1 MDKKS
6 LRLKLF
12 SLLCQFESIK
22 TDKGELVVDKT
33 LEEGVEAYIGENPAE
48 DGEYVLEDE
57 RIVVIKDGKVAEIRD
72 KEVED
77 EKKDEG
83 EDIKEEVKEEVNAEE
98 AVKEDEVVEDTEVKE
113 ENTEDKVDVEALK
126 KENEELKA
134 KIVELEEKIKE
145 LNEKPVDAPIDQ
157 TVDGSG
163 NSLFSDEKVKRNPAL
178 RYFQD

>member
-57 RIVVIKDGKVAEIRD
+57 RIVVIKDGKVAEIKD
-72 KEVED
+72 KEVEE
-77 EKKDEG
+77 EKKEEVEEVEAK
-83 EDIKEEVKEEVNAEE
+83 EDVKEEVEAEEVKEEETVEE
-98 AVKEDEVVEDTEVKE
+98 EVKE
-113 ENTEDKVDVEALK
+113 ESTEDEVDVEALK

-163 NSLFSDEKVKRNPAL
+163 NFLFSDDKVKRNPAL

>member
-12 SLLCQFESIK
+12 SLLCQFESVK

-57 RIVVIKDGKVAEIRD
+57 RIVVIKDGKVAEIKD

-77 EKKDEG
+77 EKKDEV
-83 EDIKEEVKEEVNAEE
+83 EDEKKEEVEAEE
-98 AVKEDEVVEDTEVKE
+98 AVKEDEVIEEEVKE
-113 ENTEDKVDVEALK
+113 ETTEDKVDVEALK

-134 KIVELEEKIKE
+134 KIVELEEKIQE
-145 LNEKPVDAPIDQ
+145 LNEKPVDTPIDQ

-163 NSLFSDEKVKRNPAL
+163 NSLFSNEKVKRNPAL

>member
-57 RIVVIKDGKVAEIRD
+57 RIVVIKDGKVAEIRE
-72 KEVED
+72 KKVED
-77 EKKDEG
+77 EKKDEVEEVK
-83 EDIKEEVKEEVNAEE
+83 EDVKEEVNAEE
-98 AVKEDEVVEDTEVKE
+98 TVKEDEVVNEEVKE
-113 ENTEDKVDVEALK
+113 ETTEEEVDVEALK

>member
-48 DGEYVLEDE
+48 DGEYVLEDD
-57 RIVVIKDGKVAEIRD
+57 RIVVIKDGKVAEIKD
-72 KEVED
+72 KELEE
-77 EKKDEG
+77 EKKEEA
-83 EDIKEEVKEEVNAEE
+83 EDIKEDVKEEVEAEE
-98 AVKEDEVVEDTEVKE
+98 TVKEDEVVEETEVKE
-113 ENTEDKVDVEALK
+113 QTTEDEVDVEALK

>member
-57 RIVVIKDGKVAEIRD
+57 RIVVIKDGKVAEIKE
-72 KEVED
+72 KEVEE
-77 EKKDEG
+77 EKKEEVEEVR
-83 EDIKEEVKEEVNAEE
+83 EDVKEEEVEAEEAKEEEVVEEEVKEETTD
-98 AVKEDEVVEDTEVKE
+98 DE
-113 ENTEDKVDVEALK
+113 VDVEALK

-163 NSLFSDEKVKRNPAL
+163 NSLFSDDKVKRNPAL

>member
-57 RIVVIKDGKVAEIRD
+57 RIVVIKDGKVAEIKD

-77 EKKDEG
+77 EKKDETEEVK
-83 EDIKEEVKEEVNAEE
+83 EDVKEEVNAEE
-98 AVKEDEVVEDTEVKE
+98 TVKEDEVVNEEVKE
-113 ENTEDKVDVEALK
+113 ETTEDEVDVEALK

-145 LNEKPVDAPIDQ
+145 LNEKPVDAPINQ
-157 TVDGSG
+157 TVDGSE

-178 RYFQD
+178 RFFQD

>member
-72 KEVED
+72 KEVE
-77 EKKDEG
+77 EKK
-83 EDIKEEVKEEVNAEE
+83 KEEAEEVKEDVKEEVNAEE
-98 AVKEDEVVEDTEVKE
+98 TVKEDEVVNEEVKE
-113 ENTEDKVDVEALK
+113 QTTEEEVDVEALK

-157 TVDGSG
+157 TVDGGG

>member
-48 DGEYVLEDE
+48 DGEYVLEDD
-57 RIVVIKDGKVAEIRD
+57 RIVVIKDGKVAEIKD
-72 KEVED
+72 KEAEE
-77 EKKDEG
+77 EKKEEA
-83 EDIKEEVKEEVNAEE
+83 EDVKEDVKEEVNAEE
-98 AVKEDEVVEDTEVKE
+98 AVKEDEVVEETEVKE
-113 ENTEDKVDVEALK
+113 QTTEDEVDVEALK

-178 RYFQD
+178 RFFQD

>member
-48 DGEYVLEDE
+48 DGEYILEDD
-57 RIVVIKDGKVAEIRD
+57 RIVVIKDGKVAEIKD

-77 EKKDEG
+77 EKKDEA
-83 EDIKEEVKEEVNAEE
+83 EDVKEEEVNAEE
-98 AVKEDEVVEDTEVKE
+98 TVKEDEVVNEGVKE
-113 ENTEDKVDVEALK
+113 ETTEDKVDVEALK

-163 NSLFSDEKVKRNPAL
+163 NSLYSSDKVKRNPAL
-178 RYFQD
+178 RFFQD

>member
-48 DGEYVLEDE
+48 DGDYVLEDG
-57 RIVVIKDGKVAEIRD
+57 RIVVIKDGKVAEIKD
-72 KEVED
+72 KD
-77 EKKDEG
+77 EKKDEV
-83 EDIKEEVKEEVNAEE
+83 EDIKEDVKEEVNAEE
-98 AVKEDEVVEDTEVKE
+98 TVKEDKVVEDTEVKE
-113 ENTEDKVDVEALK
+113 ETTEDKVDVEALK

-145 LNEKPVDAPIDQ
+145 LNEKPVDTPIDQ
-157 TVDGSG
+157 TVDGGG

-178 RYFQD
+178 RFFQD

>member
-57 RIVVIKDGKVAEIRD
+57 RIVVIKDGKVAEIKD
-72 KEVED
+72 KEVEE
-77 EKKDEG
+77 EKKEEA
-83 EDIKEEVKEEVNAEE
+83 EDVKEEVNAEE
-98 AVKEDEVVEDTEVKE
+98 TVKEDEVIEEDVKE
-113 ENTEDKVDVEALK
+113 ETTEDEVDVEALK

-157 TVDGSG
+157 TVDGGG
-163 NSLFSDEKVKRNPAL
+163 NSLYSSDKVKRNPAL
-178 RYFQD
+178 RFFQD

>member
-57 RIVVIKDGKVAEIRD
+57 RIVVIKDGKVAEIKE
-72 KEVED
+72 KEVEE
-77 EKKDEG
+77 EKVE
-83 EDIKEEVKEEVNAEE
+83 EEEVEEVKEEVEAE
-98 AVKEDEVVEDTEVKE
+98 EVKE
-113 ENTEDKVDVEALK
+113 EEVVEEEVKEETTEEEVDVEALK

-145 LNEKPVDAPIDQ
+145 LNEKPVDVPIDQ

-163 NSLFSDEKVKRNPAL
+163 NSLFSDDKVKRNPAL

>member
-77 EKKDEG
+77 KK
-83 EDIKEEVKEEVNAEE
+83 KEETEEVKEDVKEEVNAEE
-98 AVKEDEVVEDTEVKE
+98 TVKEDEVVKEDVKE
-113 ENTEDKVDVEALK
+113 ETTEEEDDVEALK

>member
-57 RIVVIKDGKVAEIRD
+57 RIVVIKDGKVAEIKD

-77 EKKDEG
+77 EKKDEV
-83 EDIKEEVKEEVNAEE
+83 EDIKEDVKEEVNAEE
-98 AVKEDEVVEDTEVKE
+98 AVKEDEVVEDTEE
-113 ENTEDKVDVEALK
+113 TTEDKVDVEALK

-145 LNEKPVDAPIDQ
+145 MNEKPVDAPIDQ

>member
-72 KEVED
+72 KEV
-77 EKKDEG
+77 
-83 EDIKEEVKEEVNAEE
+83 
-98 AVKEDEVVEDTEVKE
+98 
-113 ENTEDKVDVEALK
+113 
-126 KENEELKA
+126 
-134 KIVELEEKIKE
+134 
-145 LNEKPVDAPIDQ
+145 
-157 TVDGSG
+157 
-163 NSLFSDEKVKRNPAL
+163 
-178 RYFQD
+178 

>member
-77 EKKDEG
+77 EKKDEV

-98 AVKEDEVVEDTEVKE
+98 TVKEDEVVEDTEVKE
-113 ENTEDKVDVEALK
+113 ETTEDKVDVEALK

>member
-57 RIVVIKDGKVAEIRD
+57 RVVVIKDGKVAEIRD
-72 KEVED
+72 KEVEE
-77 EKKDEG
+77 EKKEEVEEVK
-83 EDIKEEVKEEVNAEE
+83 EDVKEEEVEAEEVKEEEDVEE
-98 AVKEDEVVEDTEVKE
+98 EVKE
-113 ENTEDKVDVEALK
+113 ETTDEEVDVEALK

-145 LNEKPVDAPIDQ
+145 LNEKPVDVPIDQ

-163 NSLFSDEKVKRNPAL
+163 NSLFSDDKVKRNPAL

>member
-57 RIVVIKDGKVAEIRD
+57 RIVVVKDGKVAEIKD

-77 EKKDEG
+77 EKKDEV
-83 EDIKEEVKEEVNAEE
+83 EDVKEDVKEEVEAEE
-98 AVKEDEVVEDTEVKE
+98 TVKEDEVVNEEVKE
-113 ENTEDKVDVEALK
+113 ETTEDEVDVEALK

-157 TVDGSG
+157 TVDGGG

>member
-48 DGEYVLEDE
+48 DGEYVLEDD
-57 RIVVIKDGKVAEIRD
+57 RIVVIKDGKVAEIKD

-77 EKKDEG
+77 EKKDEV
-83 EDIKEEVKEEVNAEE
+83 EDVKEDVKEEVNAEE
-98 AVKEDEVVEDTEVKE
+98 TVKEDEVVEKTDVKE
-113 ENTEDKVDVEALK
+113 ETTEDKVDVEALK

-178 RYFQD
+178 RFFQD

>member
-12 SLLCQFESIK
+12 SLLCQFESVK

-57 RIVVIKDGKVAEIRD
+57 RIVIIKDGKVAEIKD
-72 KEVED
+72 KEVEDKKKDEVED
-77 EKKDEG
+77 EKK
-83 EDIKEEVKEEVNAEE
+83 EEVEAEE
-98 AVKEDEVVEDTEVKE
+98 AVKEDEVIEEEVKE
-113 ENTEDKVDVEALK
+113 ETTEDKVDVEALK

-134 KIVELEEKIKE
+134 KIVELEEKIQE
-145 LNEKPVDAPIDQ
+145 LNEKPVDTPIDQ

-163 NSLFSDEKVKRNPAL
+163 NSLFSNEKVKRNPAL

>member
-48 DGEYVLEDE
+48 DGDYVLEDG
-57 RIVVIKDGKVAEIRD
+57 RTVVVKDGKVAEIKE
-72 KEVED
+72 KEVEE
-77 EKKDEG
+77 EKKDEV
-83 EDIKEEVKEEVNAEE
+83 EEVKEEVEAEE
-98 AVKEDEVVEDTEVKE
+98 TVKEDEVVEETEVKE
-113 ENTEDKVDVEALK
+113 ETTEDEVDVEALK

-157 TVDGSG
+157 TVDGGG
-163 NSLFSDEKVKRNPAL
+163 NSLFSDDKVKRNPAL

>member
-77 EKKDEG
+77 EKKDEV
-83 EDIKEEVKEEVNAEE
+83 EDIKEDVKEEVNAEE
-98 AVKEDEVVEDTEVKE
+98 VVKEDEVVEETEVKE
-113 ENTEDKVDVEALK
+113 ETTEDKVDVEALK

>member
-22 TDKGELVVDKT
+22 TDKGELVVDKN

-48 DGEYVLEDE
+48 DGEYVLEDD

-72 KEVED
+72 KEVEE
-77 EKKDEG
+77 EKKEEA
-83 EDIKEEVKEEVNAEE
+83 EDIKEDVKEEVNAEE
-98 AVKEDEVVEDTEVKE
+98 TVKEDEVVEETDVKE
-113 ENTEDKVDVEALK
+113 ETTEDKVDVEGLK

-145 LNEKPVDAPIDQ
+145 LNEKPVDAPINQ

>member
-57 RIVVIKDGKVAEIRD
+57 RIVVIKDGKVAEIKE
-72 KEVED
+72 KEVE
-77 EKKDEG
+77 EE
-83 EDIKEEVKEEVNAEE
+83 EVEEEEVKEEVEAEE
-98 AVKEDEVVEDTEVKE
+98 VKETEEVVEEEVKE
-113 ENTEDKVDVEALK
+113 ETTEEPEVDVEALK

-145 LNEKPVDAPIDQ
+145 LNEKPVDVPIDQ

-163 NSLFSDEKVKRNPAL
+163 NSLFSDDKVKRNPAL
-178 RYFQD
+178 RFFQD

>member
-33 LEEGVEAYIGENPAE
+33 LEEGVEAYIGEKPAE

-57 RIVVIKDGKVAEIRD
+57 RIVVIKDGKVAEIKE

-77 EKKDEG
+77 EKKDEV
-83 EDIKEEVKEEVNAEE
+83 EDIKEDIKEEVNAEE
-98 AVKEDEVVEDTEVKE
+98 TVKEDEVVNEEVKE
-113 ENTEDKVDVEALK
+113 QTTEEEVDVEALK
-126 KENEELKA
+126 KENEDLKA

-145 LNEKPVDAPIDQ
+145 MNEKPVDVPIDQ

-178 RYFQD
+178 RYFKD

>member
-57 RIVVIKDGKVAEIRD
+57 RIVVIKDGKVAEIKE
-72 KEVED
+72 KEVEED
-77 EKKDEG
+77 KKE
-83 EDIKEEVKEEVNAEE
+83 EAEEVKEDVKEEVEAEE
-98 AVKEDEVVEDTEVKE
+98 TVKEDEVVEETEVKE
-113 ENTEDKVDVEALK
+113 ETTEDKVDVEALK

>member
-57 RIVVIKDGKVAEIRD
+57 RVVVIKDGKVAEIKE
-72 KEVED
+72 KEVEE
-77 EKKDEG
+77 EKKEEVEEVK
-83 EDIKEEVKEEVNAEE
+83 EDVKEEEVEAEEVKEE
-98 AVKEDEVVEDTEVKE
+98 EVVEEEVKE
-113 ENTEDKVDVEALK
+113 ETTDDEVDVEALK

-163 NSLFSDEKVKRNPAL
+163 NSLFSDDKVKRNPAL

>member
-72 KEVED
+72 KEVEE
-77 EKKDEG
+77 EKKEEA
-83 EDIKEEVKEEVNAEE
+83 EDIKEDIKEEVNAEE
-98 AVKEDEVVEDTEVKE
+98 TVKEDEVVEDTEVKE
-113 ENTEDKVDVEALK
+113 QTTEDKVDVEALK

>member
-57 RIVVIKDGKVAEIRD
+57 RIVVIKDGKVAEIKE
-72 KEVED
+72 KEVEE
-77 EKKDEG
+77 EKIEEEKV
-83 EDIKEEVKEEVNAEE
+83 EEVKEEVEAE
-98 AVKEDEVVEDTEVKE
+98 EVKE
-113 ENTEDKVDVEALK
+113 EEVVEEEVKEETTEEPEVDVEALK

-145 LNEKPVDAPIDQ
+145 LNEKPVDVPIDQ

-163 NSLFSDEKVKRNPAL
+163 NSLFSDDKVKRNPAL
-178 RYFQD
+178 RYFKD

>member
-48 DGEYVLEDE
+48 DGEYILEDE
-57 RIVVIKDGKVAEIRD
+57 RIVVIKDGKVAEI
-72 KEVED
+72 KEEEVEE
-77 EKKDEG
+77 EKKEEVEEVK
-83 EDIKEEVKEEVNAEE
+83 EDVEAEEEVKEE
-98 AVKEDEVVEDTEVKE
+98 KVVEEEVKE
-113 ENTEDKVDVEALK
+113 ETTEEPEVDVEALK

-145 LNEKPVDAPIDQ
+145 LNEKPVDVPIDQ

-163 NSLFSDEKVKRNPAL
+163 NSLFSDDKVKRNPAL

>member
-77 EKKDEG
+77 EKKDEV
-83 EDIKEEVKEEVNAEE
+83 EDIKEDIKEEVNAEE
-98 AVKEDEVVEDTEVKE
+98 TVKEDEVVNEEVKE
-113 ENTEDKVDVEALK
+113 QTTEEEVDVEALK

-163 NSLFSDEKVKRNPAL
+163 NSLFSDDKVKRNPAL
-178 RYFQD
+178 RFFQD

>member
-72 KEVED
+72 KEV
-77 EKKDEG
+77 

>member
-57 RIVVIKDGKVAEIRD
+57 RIVVIKDGKVAEIKD

-77 EKKDEG
+77 EKKDKV
-83 EDIKEEVKEEVNAEE
+83 EDVKEDVKEEVNAEE
-98 AVKEDEVVEDTEVKE
+98 TVKEDEVVNEEVKE
-113 ENTEDKVDVEALK
+113 ETTEDEVDVEALK

-157 TVDGSG
+157 TVDGGG
-163 NSLFSDEKVKRNPAL
+163 NSLFSDEKIRKNPAL
-178 RYFQD
+178 RFFQD

>member
-48 DGEYVLEDE
+48 DGDYVLEDE
-57 RIVVIKDGKVAEIRD
+57 RIVVIKDGKVAEIKD

-77 EKKDEG
+77 EKKDEA
-83 EDIKEEVKEEVNAEE
+83 EDIKEDVKEEVEAEE
-98 AVKEDEVVEDTEVKE
+98 TVKEDEVIEETEVKDE
-113 ENTEDKVDVEALK
+113 TTEDKVDVEALK

>member
-12 SLLCQFESIK
+12 SLLCQFESVK

-57 RIVVIKDGKVAEIRD
+57 RIVVIKDGKVAEIKD

-77 EKKDEG
+77 EKKDEV
-83 EDIKEEVKEEVNAEE
+83 EDEKKEEVEAEE
-98 AVKEDEVVEDTEVKE
+98 AVKEDEVIEEEVKE
-113 ENTEDKVDVEALK
+113 ETTEDKVDVEALK

-134 KIVELEEKIKE
+134 KIVELEEKIQE
-145 LNEKPVDAPIDQ
+145 LNEKPVDTPINQ

>member
-12 SLLCQFESIK
+12 SLLCQFESVK

-48 DGEYVLEDE
+48 DGEYVLEDD
-57 RIVVIKDGKVAEIRD
+57 RIVVIKDGKVAEIKE

-77 EKKDEG
+77 EKKDEVEDIK
-83 EDIKEEVKEEVNAEE
+83 EDIKEEVEAEE
-98 AVKEDEVVEDTEVKE
+98 TVKEDEVVEDTEVKE
-113 ENTEDKVDVEALK
+113 QTTEDEVDVEALK

-145 LNEKPVDAPIDQ
+145 LNEKPVDTPIDQ

>member
-57 RIVVIKDGKVAEIRD
+57 RIVVIKDGKVAEIKD
-72 KEVED
+72 KEVEE
-77 EKKDEG
+77 EKKEEVEEAK
-83 EDIKEEVKEEVNAEE
+83 EDVKEEVEAEEVKEE
-98 AVKEDEVVEDTEVKE
+98 EVVEEEVKE
-113 ENTEDKVDVEALK
+113 ETTEDEVDVEALK

-157 TVDGSG
+157 TVDGGG

>member
-57 RIVVIKDGKVAEIRD
+57 RIVVIKDGKVAEIKD
-72 KEVED
+72 KEVEED
-77 EKKDEG
+77 KKE
-83 EDIKEEVKEEVNAEE
+83 EAEEVKEDVKEEVEAEE
-98 AVKEDEVVEDTEVKE
+98 TVKEDEVVEETEVKE
-113 ENTEDKVDVEALK
+113 ETTEDKVDVEALK